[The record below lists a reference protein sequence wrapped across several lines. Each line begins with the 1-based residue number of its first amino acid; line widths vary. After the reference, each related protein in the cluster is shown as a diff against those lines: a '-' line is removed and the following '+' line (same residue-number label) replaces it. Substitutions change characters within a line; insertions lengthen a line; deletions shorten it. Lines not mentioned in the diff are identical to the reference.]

1 MSNCSIERNI
11 SNNTYELLYFIIET
25 VNQSVTLYFIVFFGL
40 FYKCV
45 SVIELSVARYFII
58 FQNIFLA
65 CLQEPQIYFMT
76 LMVFLVLL
84 TFYMILRII
93 FIYKN
98 NNRYL

>member
-1 MSNCSIERNI
+1 MNNCSIERNI
-11 SNNTYELLYFIIET
+11 SNNTYELLHFIIET

-45 SVIELSVARYFII
+45 SVIEFSVARYFII

-84 TFYMILRII
+84 TFYMILRMII
-93 FIYKN
+93 NFQKSN
-98 NNRYL
+98 

>member
-1 MSNCSIERNI
+1 MNNCSIERNI
-11 SNNTYELLYFIIET
+11 SNNTYELLHFIIET
-25 VNQSVTLYFIVFFGL
+25 INQSVTLYFLVFFGL

-45 SVIELSVARYFII
+45 SVIEFSVAGYFTT

-93 FIYKN
+93 FNFHKFN
-98 NNRYL
+98 